1 MEDKILIEILRY
13 FNGKDEEDSL
23 FSFPA
28 FELFFKYCELF
39 KLLRNEIKFNLESA
53 KKDDKYNYINN
64 LKEKLFI
71 SYSEDKF
78 KNSKY
83 YNNNSVI
90 ILQNYS
96 KYDLDPLLKYKLSFS
111 HIFFDEEAK
120 IYSKQSEF
128 IETVKNHL
136 LYELII
142 YINSIDLNNN
152 LKKQN
157 YSKTYLKAYCK
168 IVSEA
173 KPLRAFTFNYYRE
186 NIVEHYSN
194 MFKEEFVNNSN
205 NFKKYNDFNFDEY
218 IEECLKD
225 LKSSRDKVL
234 EIRSNDEN
242 YFDNK
247 LLLNTEGINEIL
259 SSHKFLY
266 DDDPDFYFANF
277 LSGYN
282 DYCLIVEAD
291 KLIEFI
297 TKQSSEIIR
306 IVSPDIPSI
315 FAGQTGFDTFNFLLE
330 KFGIN
335 IKTYKNRGIPAR
347 LKAIWENSEANSKIF
362 NDNTQLTEY
371 IDYLKSIF
379 DLPLNAS
386 NLSSGS
392 SHQVK
397 IKNWLIEFKKELK
410 LTNI

>member
-64 LKEKLFI
+64 LKEKLFT

-96 KYDLDPLLKYKLSFS
+96 KYDSDPLLNYKLSFS
-111 HIFFDEEAK
+111 HIFFDEEAE

-152 LKKQN
+152 LKRQN

-225 LKSSRDKVL
+225 LKSSREKVL
-234 EIRSNDEN
+234 GIRSNDEN

-282 DYCLIVEAD
+282 NYCLIVEAD
-291 KLIEFI
+291 KMIKFI
-297 TKQSSEIIR
+297 TNQSSEIIR
-306 IVSPDIPSI
+306 IVPPVIPAIFKSEKGFSI
-315 FAGQTGFDTFNFLLE
+315 FNYILNELDINVLTIDNRSNQTYLNAFWHSS
-330 KFGIN
+330 
-335 IKTYKNRGIPAR
+335 
-347 LKAIWENSEANSKIF
+347 KAKEEIFKIQMSM
-362 NDNTQLTEY
+362 N
-371 IDYLKSIF
+371 DYLKYLNQIF
-379 DLPLNAS
+379 NKKYKSRTMS
-386 NLSSGS
+386 NGINKVDIIEDYISKF
-392 SHQVK
+392 K
-397 IKNWLIEFKKELK
+397 IN
-410 LTNI
+410 